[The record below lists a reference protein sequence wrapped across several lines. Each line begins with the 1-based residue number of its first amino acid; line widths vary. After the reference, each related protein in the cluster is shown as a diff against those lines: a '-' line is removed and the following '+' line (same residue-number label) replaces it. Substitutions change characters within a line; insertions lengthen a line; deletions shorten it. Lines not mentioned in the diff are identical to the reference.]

1 MIRALVLVAA
11 LAVLAPSALAH
22 EVRPAYLELQQTADD
37 TYDVLWKVPARNA
50 EERLAL
56 DVQFPDDCVSVSEP
70 RGFFAGNAYTER
82 YTIRRAGGLAGA
94 EIRIAGLAATF
105 TDALVRV
112 ETLDGTSQLAR
123 LSASSTSFVV
133 EAAPGRTQVAA
144 IYTRLGVEHILLG
157 IDHLLFVL
165 ALIIAT
171 QGGWKLVKTVTAF
184 TLSHSI
190 TLSLAAL
197 GVVHVPTRPVEA
209 TIALSIVFVASEIV
223 RARRGHES
231 IALRSP
237 WVVAFTFGLLHGLG
251 FAGALSD
258 VGLPQTHIPV
268 ALVFFNIG
276 IEMGHL
282 LFVGVVLA
290 LLASLRRTSGYLP
303 RWAYLVAPYAIG
315 TMGTFWMI
323 QRLLAL

>member
-1 MIRALVLVAA
+1 MIRVLGVIAA
-11 LAVLAPSALAH
+11 LAVLAPSAFAH

-56 DVQFPDDCVSVSEP
+56 DVQFPDDCGNVSEP

-112 ETLDGTSQLAR
+112 QSLDGTSQLAR

-231 IALRSP
+231 IALRAP

-258 VGLPQTHIPV
+258 AGLPQTHIPV

-290 LLASLRRTSGYLP
+290 LVASLRRTSRYLP